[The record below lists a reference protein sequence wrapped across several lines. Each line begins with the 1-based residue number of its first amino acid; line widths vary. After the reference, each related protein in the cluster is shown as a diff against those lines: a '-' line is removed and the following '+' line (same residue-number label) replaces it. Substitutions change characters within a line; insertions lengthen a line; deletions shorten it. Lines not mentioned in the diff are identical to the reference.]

1 MNDRAPIFF
10 FDKLAALADFTTF
23 DVRATEEG
31 GMPVSW
37 SVVGILA
44 NGEIWPVLTDLLTEQ
59 HARMIVALCELA
71 AIAPDVVR
79 ALNTLPRQKLGGHY
93 ADTYELVAALERI
106 TR

>member
-23 DVRATEEG
+23 DVRATEDG

-37 SVVGILA
+37 AVVGTLP
-44 NGEIWPVLTDLLTEQ
+44 NGEIWPVLTDLLTEA
-59 HARMIVALCELA
+59 HAQMVMSLCELA
-71 AIAPDVVR
+71 AIAPDVIR
-79 ALNTLPRQKLGGHY
+79 ALNALPRQKLGGHY
-93 ADTYELVAALERI
+93 GDTYELVAALERI